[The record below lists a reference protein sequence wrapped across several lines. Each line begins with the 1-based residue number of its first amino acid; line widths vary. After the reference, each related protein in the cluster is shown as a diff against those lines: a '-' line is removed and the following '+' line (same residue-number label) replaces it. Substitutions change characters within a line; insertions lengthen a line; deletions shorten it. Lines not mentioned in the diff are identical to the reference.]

1 MTISIYSSKK
11 RTFAKKKN
19 ILRIFNSINDFTTAK
34 KTIVTLG
41 TFDGV
46 HIGHKAILDTIC
58 KAAQQEN
65 LESVILTF
73 FPHPRLIVSNNYDIK
88 LLNTMD
94 EKSVLLE
101 KIGIQNFIIHPFDKT
116 FSELSP
122 REFVTQ
128 VLIEKL
134 NIHKII
140 IGHDHK
146 FGKDRAADFKDLI
159 NFGKEFGFEVEEIS
173 AQQIN
178 EVSVSS
184 TKIRNSLLE
193 GNISLANEYLG
204 YPYLFS
210 GNVIKGNQLG
220 RTIGFPTANIE
231 IPEDYKLI
239 PKNGVYIVTANVNNQ
254 VVFGMM
260 NVGVK
265 PTLGENKL
273 SIEVH
278 LLNFE
283 KDIYN
288 QKIQVHIL
296 ERLRDEQKFE
306 SFDALKAQIEL
317 DKQST
322 IHYFENLK

>member
-1 MTISIYSSKK
+1 MQKK
-11 RTFAKKKN
+11 TT
-19 ILRIFNSINDFTTAK
+19 LRIFNSINDFTATK

-46 HIGHKAILDTIC
+46 HIGHNAILDKIC

-73 FPHPRLIVSNNYDIK
+73 FPHPRLIVSDNYDIK
-88 LLNTMD
+88 LLNTIE
-94 EKSVLLE
+94 EKSILLE
-101 KIGIQNFIIHPFDKT
+101 KKGIQNFIIHPFDKT

-128 VLIEKL
+128 VLVEKL
-134 NIHKII
+134 NIQKII

-146 FGKDRAADFKDLI
+146 FGKDRAADFNDLI

-184 TKIRNSLLE
+184 TRIRNSLLE
-193 GNISLANEYLG
+193 GNVSLAKDYLG
-204 YPYLFS
+204 YPYVLT
-210 GNVIKGNQLG
+210 GNVVKGNQLG
-220 RTIGFPTANIE
+220 RTINFPTANIE

-239 PKNGVYIVTANVNNQ
+239 PKNGVYIVTANVSNQ
-254 VVFGMM
+254 TVFGMM
-260 NVGVK
+260 NIGVK

-273 SIEVH
+273 AIEVH
-278 LLNFE
+278 LLDFD

-306 SFDALKAQIEL
+306 SFEALKSQLEV
-317 DKQST
+317 DKQNT

>member
-1 MTISIYSSKK
+1 MKIH
-11 RTFAKKKN
+11 
-19 ILRIFNSINDFTTAK
+19 NSISNFVSSK

-46 HIGHKAILDTIC
+46 HIGHNAILDKIC
-58 KAAQQEN
+58 KVAKHEN

-73 FPHPRLIVSNNYDIK
+73 FPHPRKIVSNNYDIK
-88 LLNTMD
+88 LLNTIE

-128 VLIEKL
+128 VLVEKL
-134 NIHKII
+134 NIQKII

-146 FGKDRAADFKDLI
+146 FGKDRAADFNDLI

-193 GNISLANEYLG
+193 GSISLANEYLG
-204 YPYLFS
+204 YPYVLT
-210 GNVIKGNQLG
+210 GNVVKGNQLG

-231 IPEDYKLI
+231 IPEEYKLI
-239 PKNGVYIVTANVNNQ
+239 PKNGVYIVTANVLGQN
-254 VVFGMM
+254 VFGMM
-260 NVGVK
+260 NIGVK

-278 LLNFE
+278 LLDFD

-288 QKIQVHIL
+288 QKIQVNLL

-306 SFDALKAQIEL
+306 SFEALKSQIEL
-317 DKQST
+317 DKQNT
-322 IHYFENLK
+322 IQYFENLK

>member
-1 MTISIYSSKK
+1 LQ
-11 RTFAKKKN
+11 KKKT
-19 ILRIFNSINDFTTAK
+19 ILRIFNSINDFTASK

-46 HIGHKAILDTIC
+46 HIGHNAILEKIS

-88 LLNTMD
+88 LLNTID
-94 EKSVLLE
+94 EKAVLLE
-101 KIGIQNFIIHPFDKT
+101 KKGIQNFIIHPFDKF

-122 REFVTQ
+122 REFVTR
-128 VLIEKL
+128 VLVEKL
-134 NIHKII
+134 KVQKII

-146 FGKDRAADFKDLI
+146 FGKDRAADFNDLI

-204 YPYLFS
+204 YPYVLT
-210 GNVIKGNQLG
+210 GNVVKGNQLG

-239 PKNGVYIVTANVNNQ
+239 PKNGVYVVTVNVNDQ
-254 VVFGMM
+254 DVFGMM
-260 NVGVK
+260 NIGVK
-265 PTLGENKL
+265 PTLGKNKL

-278 LLNFE
+278 LLNFN

-288 QKIQVHIL
+288 QKIQVNFL
-296 ERLRDEQKFE
+296 ERLREEQKFE
-306 SFDALKAQIEL
+306 SFEALKSQLEL

-322 IHYFENLK
+322 INYFENLK

>member
-1 MTISIYSSKK
+1 MQKK
-11 RTFAKKKN
+11 ITT
-19 ILRIFNSINDFTTAK
+19 LRIFNSINDFTTTK

-46 HIGHKAILDTIC
+46 HIGHNAILDKIC
-58 KAAQQEN
+58 KVAKHEN

-73 FPHPRLIVSNNYDIK
+73 FPHPRKIVSNNYDIK
-88 LLNTMD
+88 LLNTIE

-101 KIGIQNFIIHPFDKT
+101 KIGIQNFIVHPFDKT

-128 VLIEKL
+128 VLVEKL
-134 NIHKII
+134 NIQKII

-146 FGKDRAADFKDLI
+146 FGKDRAADFNDLI

-193 GNISLANEYLG
+193 GNISLANDYLG
-204 YPYLFS
+204 YPYVLT
-210 GNVIKGNQLG
+210 GNVVKGNQLG

-231 IPEDYKLI
+231 IPEEYKLI
-239 PKNGVYIVTANVNNQ
+239 PKNGVYIVTVNVSNQ
-254 VVFGMM
+254 TVFGMM
-260 NVGVK
+260 NIGVK

-278 LLNFE
+278 LLNFD

-288 QKIQVHIL
+288 QKIQVQLL

-306 SFDALKAQIEL
+306 SFEALKSQIEL
-317 DKQST
+317 DKQNT
-322 IHYFENLK
+322 IEYFENLK

>member
-1 MTISIYSSKK
+1 MYKYKIALKIY
-11 RTFAKKKN
+11 
-19 ILRIFNSINDFTTAK
+19 NSINNFTTTK

-46 HIGHKAILDTIC
+46 HIGHNAILDKIC
-58 KAAQQEN
+58 KVAKHEN
-65 LESVILTF
+65 LESIILTF
-73 FPHPRLIVSNNYDIK
+73 FPHPRKIVSNNYDIK
-88 LLNTMD
+88 LLNTIE

-128 VLIEKL
+128 VLVEKL
-134 NIHKII
+134 NIQKII

-146 FGKDRAADFKDLI
+146 FGKDRAADFNDLI

-204 YPYLFS
+204 YSYVLT
-210 GNVIKGNQLG
+210 GNVVKGNQLG

-231 IPEDYKLI
+231 IPEEYKLI
-239 PKNGVYIVTANVNNQ
+239 PKNGVYIVTANVLDQN
-254 VVFGMM
+254 VFGMM
-260 NVGVK
+260 NIGVK

-278 LLNFE
+278 LLDFD

-288 QKIQVHIL
+288 QKIQVNLL

-306 SFDALKAQIEL
+306 SFEALKSQIEL
-317 DKQST
+317 DKQNT
-322 IHYFENLK
+322 IEYFENLK

>member
-1 MTISIYSSKK
+1 MY
-11 RTFAKKKN
+11 FCKKKTT
-19 ILRIFNSINDFTTAK
+19 LRIFNSINDFTATK

-46 HIGHKAILDTIC
+46 HIGHNAILDKIC

-73 FPHPRLIVSNNYDIK
+73 FPHPRLIVSDNYDIK
-88 LLNTMD
+88 LLNTIE
-94 EKSVLLE
+94 EKSILLE
-101 KIGIQNFIIHPFDKT
+101 KKGIQNFIIHPFDKT

-128 VLIEKL
+128 VLVEKL
-134 NIHKII
+134 NIQKII

-146 FGKDRAADFKDLI
+146 FGKDRAADFNDLI

-184 TKIRNSLLE
+184 TRIRNSLLE
-193 GNISLANEYLG
+193 GNVSLAKDYLG
-204 YPYLFS
+204 YPYVLT
-210 GNVIKGNQLG
+210 GNVVKGNQLG
-220 RTIGFPTANIE
+220 RTINFPTANIE

-239 PKNGVYIVTANVNNQ
+239 PKNGVYIVTVNVSNQ
-254 VVFGMM
+254 TVFGMM
-260 NVGVK
+260 NIGVK

-278 LLNFE
+278 LLDFD

-306 SFDALKAQIEL
+306 SFEALKLQLEV
-317 DKQST
+317 DKQNT

>member
-1 MTISIYSSKK
+1 MKIYHSFNE
-11 RTFAKKKN
+11 FA
-19 ILRIFNSINDFTTAK
+19 TTK
-34 KTIVTLG
+34 KTVVTLG

-46 HIGHKAILDTIC
+46 HIGHNAILHKIC
-58 KAAQQEN
+58 NVAKKEN

-73 FPHPRLIVSNNYDIK
+73 FPHPRLIVSDNYDIK
-88 LLNTMD
+88 LLNTIE
-94 EKSVLLE
+94 EKSILLE
-101 KIGIQNFIIHPFDKT
+101 KKGIQNFIIHPFDKT

-128 VLIEKL
+128 VLVNKL
-134 NIHKII
+134 NIQKII

-146 FGKDRAADFKDLI
+146 FGKNRAADFNDLI

-178 EVSVSS
+178 DVSVSS

-204 YPYLFS
+204 YPYVLT
-210 GNVIKGNQLG
+210 GNVVKGNQLG

-231 IPEDYKLI
+231 IPEEYKLI
-239 PKNGVYIVTANVNNQ
+239 PKNGVYVVMANVNNQ
-254 VVFGMM
+254 VVSGMM
-260 NVGVK
+260 NIGVK

-278 LLNFE
+278 LLNFDQ
-283 KDIYN
+283 DIYN
-288 QKIQVHIL
+288 QKIQVNVL
-296 ERLRDEQKFE
+296 ERLRDEHKFE
-306 SFDALKAQIEL
+306 SFEALKSQLEL
-317 DKQST
+317 DRKNT
-322 IHYFENLK
+322 IAYFQNIK

>member
-1 MTISIYSSKK
+1 MKIYH
-11 RTFAKKKN
+11 
-19 ILRIFNSINDFTTAK
+19 SINEFTSTK

-46 HIGHKAILDTIC
+46 HIGHNAILDKIC

-73 FPHPRLIVSNNYDIK
+73 FPHPRLVVSNNYDIK
-88 LLNTMD
+88 LLNTIE
-94 EKSVLLE
+94 EKSILLD
-101 KIGIQNFIIHPFDKT
+101 KKGIQNFIIHPFDKV
-116 FSELSP
+116 FSELTP

-128 VLIEKL
+128 VLVEKL
-134 NIHKII
+134 NIQKII

-146 FGKDRAADFKDLI
+146 FGKNRAADFNDLI

-204 YPYLFS
+204 YPYVLS
-210 GNVIKGNQLG
+210 GSIVKGNQLG

-239 PKNGVYIVTANVNNQ
+239 PKNGVYIVTVNVDNQ
-254 VVFGMM
+254 TVFGMM
-260 NVGVK
+260 NIGVK

-278 LLNFE
+278 LLDFDN
-283 KDIYN
+283 DIYH
-288 QKIQVHIL
+288 QKIQVNVL

-306 SFDALKAQIEL
+306 SFEALKSQLEV
-317 DKQST
+317 DKQNT
-322 IHYFENLK
+322 IQYFKKLS

>member
-1 MTISIYSSKK
+1 MKIYH
-11 RTFAKKKN
+11 
-19 ILRIFNSINDFTTAK
+19 SINEFTSTK

-46 HIGHKAILDTIC
+46 HIGHNAILDKIC

-73 FPHPRLIVSNNYDIK
+73 FPHPRLVVSNNYDIK
-88 LLNTMD
+88 LLNTIE
-94 EKSVLLE
+94 EKSILLD
-101 KIGIQNFIIHPFDKT
+101 KKGIQNFIIHPFDKV
-116 FSELSP
+116 FSELTP

-128 VLIEKL
+128 VLVEKL
-134 NIHKII
+134 NIQKII

-146 FGKDRAADFKDLI
+146 FGKNRAADFNDLI

-193 GNISLANEYLG
+193 GNIFLANEYLG
-204 YPYLFS
+204 YPYVLS
-210 GNVIKGNQLG
+210 GSIVKGNQLG

-239 PKNGVYIVTANVNNQ
+239 PKNGVYIVTVNVDNQ
-254 VVFGMM
+254 TVFGMM
-260 NVGVK
+260 NIGVK

-278 LLNFE
+278 LLDFDN
-283 KDIYN
+283 DIYH
-288 QKIQVHIL
+288 QKIQVNVL

-306 SFDALKAQIEL
+306 SFEALKSQLEV
-317 DKQST
+317 DKQNT
-322 IHYFENLK
+322 IQYFKKLS

>member
-1 MTISIYSSKK
+1 MKIY
-11 RTFAKKKN
+11 
-19 ILRIFNSINDFTTAK
+19 NSINNFTTTK

-46 HIGHKAILDTIC
+46 HIGHNAILDKIC
-58 KAAQQEN
+58 KVAKHEN
-65 LESVILTF
+65 LESIILTF
-73 FPHPRLIVSNNYDIK
+73 FPHPRKIVSNNYDIK
-88 LLNTMD
+88 LLNTIE

-128 VLIEKL
+128 VLVEKL
-134 NIHKII
+134 NIQKII

-146 FGKDRAADFKDLI
+146 FGKDRAADFNDLI

-204 YPYLFS
+204 YPYVLT
-210 GNVIKGNQLG
+210 GNVVKGNQLG

-231 IPEDYKLI
+231 IPEEYKLI
-239 PKNGVYIVTANVNNQ
+239 PKIGVYVVTVDVNNDT
-254 VVFGMM
+254 VFGMM
-260 NVGVK
+260 NIGVK

-278 LLNFE
+278 LLDFD

-288 QKIQVHIL
+288 QKIQVKVL
-296 ERLRDEQKFE
+296 ERLRDEQKFD
-306 SFDALKAQIEL
+306 SFDALKSQLEK
-317 DKQST
+317 DKQNT
-322 IHYFENLK
+322 IQYFENL

>member
-1 MTISIYSSKK
+1 MQKK
-11 RTFAKKKN
+11 L
-19 ILRIFNSINDFTTAK
+19 ILRIFNSINDFIATK

-46 HIGHKAILDTIC
+46 HIGHNAILDRIC
-58 KAAQQEN
+58 KAAQQEG

-88 LLNTMD
+88 LLNTME
-94 EKSVLLE
+94 EKSALLE
-101 KIGIQNFIIHPFDKT
+101 KKGIQNFIIHPFDKI

-122 REFVTQ
+122 RDFVTQ
-128 VLIEKL
+128 VLVEKL
-134 NIHKII
+134 NIQKII

-146 FGKDRAADFKDLI
+146 FGKDRAADFNDLI

-184 TKIRNSLLE
+184 TKIRNSLFE
-193 GNISLANEYLG
+193 GNVSLANEYLG
-204 YPYLFS
+204 YPYVLN
-210 GNVIKGNQLG
+210 GKVVKGNQLG
-220 RTIGFPTANIE
+220 RTINFPTANIE
-231 IPEDYKLI
+231 IREDYKLI
-239 PKNGVYIVTANVNNQ
+239 PKNGVYVVTVNVNNES
-254 VVFGMM
+254 VFGMM
-260 NVGVK
+260 NIGVK

-278 LLNFE
+278 LLNFD

-288 QKIQVHIL
+288 QKIQVNVL
-296 ERLRDEQKFE
+296 ERLRDEHKFE
-306 SFDALKAQIEL
+306 SFEALKSQLQL
-317 DKQST
+317 DRQNT
-322 IHYFENLK
+322 IHYFKNLK